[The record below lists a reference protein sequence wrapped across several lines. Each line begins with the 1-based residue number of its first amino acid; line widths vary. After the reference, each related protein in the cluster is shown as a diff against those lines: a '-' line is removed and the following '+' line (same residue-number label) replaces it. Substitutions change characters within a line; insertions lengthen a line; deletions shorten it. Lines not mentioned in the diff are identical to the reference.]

1 MGVNKF
7 NMKKII
13 KKSKIDKHG
22 LCLNEY
28 ENNFNNAKIYF
39 DRATGKSPEM
49 EVSKA
54 IANIL
59 KPKIKNGS
67 KLLDVGCACGHYYR
81 SIKKRVKKNFFYTG
95 TDPYEIFLDKA
106 KIAWKNDT
114 NVNFLKGNIYK
125 LPFKKNQFDLTIC
138 SNVFIHLNKIKK
150 PLQEL
155 LRVTKGTII
164 IRTVVYDVSYK
175 VQLVYN
181 NKWWKNTDVKPKD
194 EFDKKKLRGEYN
206 HMIQFKFDANDIK
219 AFSILGVS
227 VGLKWEQIQ
236 GKFKTLVKKFNPDIN
251 LGNKE
256 YEEKLKLITLA
267 YTQLKN
273 TYKEKIDT

>member
-13 KKSKIDKHG
+13 KKSKIDEYG

-59 KPKIKNGS
+59 KPKIKSGS

-81 SIKKRVKKNFFYTG
+81 SIKKIVKKNFFYTG

-106 KIAWKNDT
+106 KIAWRNDA

-194 EFDKKKLRGEYN
+194 EFDKNGNPR
-206 HMIQFKFDANDIK
+206 
-219 AFSILGVS
+219 AFSYFNILSKDFLEGTI
-227 VGLKWEQIQ
+227 K
-236 GKFKTLVKKFNPDIN
+236 DIN
-251 LGNKE
+251 KKAKVTFIKDNFFSKKRISSSNK
-256 YEEKLKLITLA
+256 
-267 YTQLKN
+267 
-273 TYKEKIDT
+273 KEKRPLATRIVGDEQFSGCLMQPHYFVIIKND

>member
-59 KPKIKNGS
+59 KPKIKSGN

-194 EFDKKKLRGEYN
+194 EFDING
-206 HMIQFKFDANDIK
+206 
-219 AFSILGVS
+219 
-227 VGLKWEQIQ
+227 
-236 GKFKTLVKKFNPDIN
+236 NPR
-251 LGNKE
+251 
-256 YEEKLKLITLA
+256 A
-267 YTQLKN
+267 YS
-273 TYKEKIDT
+273 D

>member
-1 MGVNKF
+1 MGVSKF
-7 NMKKII
+7 DMKKII
-13 KKSKIDKHG
+13 KKSKIDENG

-67 KLLDVGCACGHYYR
+67 RLLDVGCACGHYYR
-81 SIKKRVKKNFFYTG
+81 SIKKKVKKDFFYTG

-106 KIAWKNDT
+106 KIAWKNDA

-194 EFDKKKLRGEYN
+194 EFDKNGNPR
-206 HMIQFKFDANDIK
+206 
-219 AFSILGVS
+219 AFSYFNILSKDFLEGTI
-227 VGLKWEQIQ
+227 K
-236 GKFKTLVKKFNPDIN
+236 DIN
-251 LGNKE
+251 KKAKVTFVKDNFFSKKKISSSNKKE
-256 YEEKLKLITLA
+256 RRPLA
-267 YTQLKN
+267 TRIVGDEQFSGCLMQPHYFVIIENK
-273 TYKEKIDT
+273 

>member
-7 NMKKII
+7 NMKKIT
-13 KKSKIDKHG
+13 KKSKIDEYG

-106 KIAWKNDT
+106 KIAWRNDA

-194 EFDKKKLRGEYN
+194 EFDKNGNPR
-206 HMIQFKFDANDIK
+206 
-219 AFSILGVS
+219 AFSYFNILSKDFLEGTI
-227 VGLKWEQIQ
+227 K
-236 GKFKTLVKKFNPDIN
+236 DIN
-251 LGNKE
+251 KKAKVTFIKDNFFSKKRISSSNK
-256 YEEKLKLITLA
+256 
-267 YTQLKN
+267 
-273 TYKEKIDT
+273 KEKRPLATRIVGDEQFSGCLMQPHYFVIIKND

>member
-1 MGVNKF
+1 MGVDKF

-59 KPKIKNGS
+59 KPKIKSGS

-81 SIKKRVKKNFFYTG
+81 SIKKIVKKNFFYTG

-106 KIAWKNDT
+106 KIAWRNDA

-194 EFDKKKLRGEYN
+194 EFDKNGNPR
-206 HMIQFKFDANDIK
+206 
-219 AFSILGVS
+219 AFSYFNILSKDFLEGTI
-227 VGLKWEQIQ
+227 K
-236 GKFKTLVKKFNPDIN
+236 DIN
-251 LGNKE
+251 KKAKVTFIKDNFFSKKKISSSNK
-256 YEEKLKLITLA
+256 
-267 YTQLKN
+267 
-273 TYKEKIDT
+273 KEKRPLATRIVGDEQFSGCLMQPHYFVIIKND

>member
-59 KPKIKNGS
+59 KPKIKSGS

-81 SIKKRVKKNFFYTG
+81 SIKKIVKKNFFYTG

-106 KIAWKNDT
+106 KIAWRNDA

-194 EFDKKKLRGEYN
+194 EFDKNGNPR
-206 HMIQFKFDANDIK
+206 
-219 AFSILGVS
+219 AFSYFNILSKDFLEGTI
-227 VGLKWEQIQ
+227 K
-236 GKFKTLVKKFNPDIN
+236 DIN
-251 LGNKE
+251 KKAKVTFIKDNFFSKKRISSSNK
-256 YEEKLKLITLA
+256 
-267 YTQLKN
+267 
-273 TYKEKIDT
+273 KEKRPLATRIVGDEQFSGCLMQPHYFVIIKND

>member
-194 EFDKKKLRGEYN
+194 EFDKNGNPR
-206 HMIQFKFDANDIK
+206 
-219 AFSILGVS
+219 AFSYFNILSKDFLEGTI
-227 VGLKWEQIQ
+227 K
-236 GKFKTLVKKFNPDIN
+236 DIN
-251 LGNKE
+251 KKAKVTFIKDNFFSKKIISSSNK
-256 YEEKLKLITLA
+256 
-267 YTQLKN
+267 
-273 TYKEKIDT
+273 KEKRPLATRIVGDEQFSGCLMQPHYFVIIKND

>member
-1 MGVNKF
+1 MGVSKF
-7 NMKKII
+7 DMKKII
-13 KKSKIDKHG
+13 KKSKIDENG

-67 KLLDVGCACGHYYR
+67 RLLDVGCACGHYYR
-81 SIKKRVKKNFFYTG
+81 SIKKKVKKDFFYTG

-106 KIAWKNDT
+106 KIAWKNDA

-194 EFDKKKLRGEYN
+194 EFDINGNPRAYSYFNILSKDFLEGTIKDINKKAKVTFVKDNFFSKKKISSSNKKERRPLATRIVGDE
-206 HMIQFKFDANDIK
+206 QFSGCLMQPHYFVI
-219 AFSILGVS
+219 I
-227 VGLKWEQIQ
+227 E
-236 GKFKTLVKKFNPDIN
+236 
-251 LGNKE
+251 NK
-256 YEEKLKLITLA
+256 
-267 YTQLKN
+267 
-273 TYKEKIDT
+273 